1 MKLKRIQFYL
11 YITVALIIII
21 FSCQKKNNDIIVTK
35 NTKKEVEKLIA
46 IADTFYD
53 NQKFDSA
60 FYYYNKVKFICN
72 PKTDTENFVSTLN
85 RMADIQQNQGDYSGS
100 ESTVTE
106 AIPYLKH
113 IKNPKHAWNTYTIL
127 GINYINTY
135 DYENAL
141 FYFNKTLLLK
151 TTEWRKSAAKNN
163 IAYVLI
169 LQKKYNEALQVFLP
183 LLSTNGVK
191 KFPEDHARA
200 LDNIGYCY
208 FSLGDPKA
216 LPYLTKALEIR
227 IKTKDIAGIGRSYFN
242 LAKFYQKNNS
252 VMAMKYLKLSYEKY
266 TIINSVEDRL
276 STLQMLIENSDEK
289 ESKKYALKYIRIND
303 SITVIK
309 QKLKNEFAKV
319 KYDFKKEKDENIKLK
334 TNKTE
339 NELQLER
346 QRNRNIVS
354 YIIIVFSLCLILILY
369 FYLTSRSNK
378 EKIEATYQSETRI
391 SKKLHDELAN
401 DIYHTMAFAEN
412 KNLSIIENKEQL
424 LNHLDAIYFRTRDIS
439 KENSPIITTEKY
451 LFYLKE
457 MISGFD
463 TSNINLLITGLDTI
477 SWEEI
482 DRNKKIAVYRVLQE
496 LLVNMKKHS
505 NATLVGITF
514 KKAERNIIINYADN
528 GIGVNLDNVSFK
540 NGLHNAENRIQAIKG
555 EITFDAKPDK
565 GFKVSFKFPVR

>member
-21 FSCQKKNNDIIVTK
+21 FSCQKKNNDIIETK

-53 NQKFDSA
+53 ANKFDSA
-60 FYYYNKVKFICN
+60 FYYYNKVKLIGD
-72 PKTDTENFVSTLN
+72 PKTDLRKITCALMSIAE
-85 RMADIQQNQGDYSGS
+85 IQQNQGDYVGS
-100 ESTVTE
+100 EATTTE
-106 AIPYLKH
+106 ALQYIDK
-113 IKNPKHAWNTYTIL
+113 IKNTRFTWSIYYML
-127 GINYINTY
+127 GINYSRNYNYT
-135 DYENAL
+135 NAL
-141 FYFNKTLLLK
+141 LYYKKAYDLK
-151 TTEWRKSAAKNN
+151 TDEGRKLAVKNN
-163 IAYVLI
+163 IALVYVG
-169 LQKKYNEALQVFLP
+169 QKKYKQAISIFES
-183 LLSTNGVK
+183 LLSK
-191 KFPEDHARA
+191 KEIQNDLNMYSKI
-200 LDNIGYCY
+200 LDNLGNCY
-208 FSLGDPKA
+208 FETNNPKA
-216 LPYLTKALEIR
+216 INYLNTSLKIR
-227 IKTKDIAGIGRSYFN
+227 LQQKNDVGLGASYLHLSKYYAN
-242 LAKFYQKNNS
+242 SNPELSKFY
-252 VMAMKYLKLSYEKY
+252 AKLSYEKY
-266 TIINSVEDRL
+266 TIVNNIDDRL
-276 STLQMLIENSDEK
+276 NS
-289 ESKKYALKYIRIND
+289 LKYIIKNSTDKELKESSLLYIRLAD
-303 SITVIK
+303 SIFEIR
-309 QKLKNEFAKV
+309 QKTKNEFARI
-319 KYDFKKEKDENIKLK
+319 KYDSKKEKDENFKLK

-346 QRNRNIVS
+346 QKNRNIVS

-412 KNLSIIENKEQL
+412 KNLSITENKEQL
-424 LNHLDAIYFRTRDIS
+424 LNHLDAIYSRTRDIS

-477 SWEEI
+477 SWDEI

-514 KKAERNIIINYADN
+514 KRAERNIIINYTDN